1 MRITYLLLALC
12 LTLLTGSCTQT
23 ENKGTIAPGE
33 RMKVVTT
40 TSILKD
46 AVANIIGDA
55 ADVEAI
61 MGSGVDPHLYKATQG
76 DLDKLMGADVIVY
89 NGLHLEGKMGE
100 VMEKLG
106 RQKTVVAGTA
116 GIPQEKL
123 RSSPQFQDSHDPHVW
138 FDVQL
143 WQEVV
148 KHLSQE
154 LQQKDPAN
162 AQVYQQNT
170 QAYLQELN
178 ELHQWVAQQIK
189 TIPEQ
194 QRILITAHDAF
205 GYFGDAYSIKVR
217 GLQGIST
224 VSEFGLQDVSALV
237 NYISDNRIK
246 AVFVESSV
254 SPKAIEAVVIGSR
267 DKGHDVKVGGTL
279 YSDAL
284 GEDGTAE
291 GTYTGMVKHNVNTIV
306 SSLK

>member
-1 MRITYLLLALC
+1 MRTILLWALLC
-12 LTLLTGSCTQT
+12 LTLITSACTQT
-23 ENKGTIAPGE
+23 ENKGVIATGE

-46 AVANIIGDA
+46 AAQHIVGDL
-55 ADVEAI
+55 ADVSSI

-76 DLDKLMGADVIVY
+76 DLQKLTEADVIVY
-89 NGLHLEGKMGE
+89 NGLYLEGKMGE
-100 VMEKLG
+100 VMDKLS
-106 RQKTVVAGTA
+106 RQKTVVTATA
-116 GIPQEKL
+116 GIAKDKL
-123 RSSPQFQDSHDPHVW
+123 RASPVYENSSDPHVW

-148 KHLSQE
+148 KHVSQE

-162 AQVYQQNT
+162 AEAYEKNT
-170 QAYLQELN
+170 QAYLQELDT
-178 ELHQWVAQQIK
+178 LHQWVKEQIS

-224 VSEFGLQDVSALV
+224 VSEFGLQDVSSLV
-237 NYISDNRIK
+237 NYIADNKIK

-254 SPKAIEAVVIGSR
+254 SPKAIEAVVIGSEQ
-267 DKGHDVKVGGTL
+267 KGHKVKVGGTL
-279 YSDAL
+279 FSDAL
-284 GEDGTAE
+284 GEEGTAE
-291 GTYTGMVKHNVNTIV
+291 GTYLGMVRHNVNTIV

>member
-1 MRITYLLLALC
+1 MKLYSLLLALC
-12 LTLLTGSCTQT
+12 ITLLFSACTQT
-23 ENKGTIAPGE
+23 DSKGTLTAGE
-33 RMKVVTT
+33 RMRVVTT

-46 AVANIIGDA
+46 AVQNIVGNA
-55 ADVEAI
+55 AEVESI

-76 DLDKLMGADVIVY
+76 DLQKLTDADVIVY
-89 NGLHLEGKMGE
+89 NGLYLEGKMGE
-100 VMEKLG
+100 VLDKLS
-106 RQKTVVAGTA
+106 RQKTVVTATA
-116 GIPQEKL
+116 GIPEGKL
-123 RSSPQFQDSHDPHVW
+123 RQSQQYADSNDPHVW

-143 WQEVV
+143 WMEVV

-162 AQVYQQNT
+162 AQVYAQNT
-170 QAYLQELN
+170 DAYLQEL
-178 ELHQWVAQQIK
+178 EALHQWVAQQVG

-205 GYFGDAYSIKVR
+205 GYFGDAYHIKVR

-224 VSEFGLQDVSALV
+224 VSEFGLQDVSSLV
-237 NYISDNRIK
+237 RYIADNKIK

-267 DKGHDVKVGGTL
+267 EKGHEVKVGGTL

-284 GEDGTAE
+284 GEE
-291 GTYTGMVKHNVNTIV
+291 GTPEGEYTGMVRYNVNTIV
-306 SSLK
+306 SALK